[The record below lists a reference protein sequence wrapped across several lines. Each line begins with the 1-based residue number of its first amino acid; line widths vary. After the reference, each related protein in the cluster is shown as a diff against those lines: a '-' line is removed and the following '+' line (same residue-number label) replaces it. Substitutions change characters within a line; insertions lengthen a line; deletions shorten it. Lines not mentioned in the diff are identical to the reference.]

1 MRTHTDVIRSCAL
14 ALSAAVL
21 SACTTMAP
29 DYKRPEAPVPMSWSS
44 ASAGEATSAV
54 ALGERPWREVFV
66 DPRLRQ
72 VIELSLH
79 NNRDLR
85 IAALNI
91 ETARAQYRIQRAD
104 LLPAVGAEASGTT
117 RRLPADLGGSQGA
130 EISRQ
135 YGLSAGITA
144 WELDLFGRIGS
155 LQAQAL
161 EAYLATEE
169 AQRSTQLGLVA
180 EVANAWLTLAADRSL
195 LALAQRTLSAQQQ
208 TIQITRRSFELGATS
223 QLAVSQLETTVAR
236 ARADVAR
243 LTAQVAKDR
252 SALDLL
258 AGAPVGEALLPTE
271 LADAGTTLVAEV
283 PDGMSSEVLVRRP
296 DVMQAERTLRAANA
310 SIGAARAAFFPRISL
325 TASAGTAS
333 ASLDGLLEASQRS
346 WSFVP
351 TISLP
356 LFNSGAL
363 AASLDVA
370 ELRRDIDV
378 AAYEKTIQSAFRE
391 VADALADRATISE
404 RLAATN
410 ALVSAAQ
417 TGFRLSEARTR
428 NGVDSDLTLLD
439 AQRTLYSAKQE
450 HIAILLVEATNR
462 VTLYKVLGGGWH

>member
-1 MRTHTDVIRSCAL
+1 M
-14 ALSAAVL
+14 
-21 SACTTMAP
+21 
-29 DYKRPEAPVPMSWSS
+29 
-44 ASAGEATSAV
+44 
-54 ALGERPWREVFV
+54 
-66 DPRLRQ
+66 
-72 VIELSLH
+72 
-79 NNRDLR
+79 
-85 IAALNI
+85 
-91 ETARAQYRIQRAD
+91 
-104 LLPAVGAEASGTT
+104 
-117 RRLPADLGGSQGA
+117 
-130 EISRQ
+130 
-135 YGLSAGITA
+135 
-144 WELDLFGRIGS
+144 
-155 LQAQAL
+155 
-161 EAYLATEE
+161 
-169 AQRSTQLGLVA
+169 
-180 EVANAWLTLAADRSL
+180 ANAWLTLAADRSL

-283 PDGMSSEVLVRRP
+283 QDGMSSEVLVRRP